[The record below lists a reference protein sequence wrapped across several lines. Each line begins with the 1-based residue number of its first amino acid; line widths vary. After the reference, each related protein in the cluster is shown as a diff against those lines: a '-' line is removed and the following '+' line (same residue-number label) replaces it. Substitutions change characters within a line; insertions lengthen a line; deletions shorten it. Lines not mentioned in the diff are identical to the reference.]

1 MSMVV
6 VVLPARADVSVGP
19 DTAARLA
26 RFGIVRAAL
35 LRDDGA
41 VAVVLEGWA
50 FDPERSAGAAA
61 ELIAPG
67 AACRILRPLA
77 DLTVVAGSESWPGR
91 RGLPHDAREGS

>member
-1 MSMVV
+1 MAMVV
-6 VVLPARADVSVGP
+6 LVLPAGADVSVGP

-26 RFGIVRAAL
+26 RFGIGHAAL
-35 LRDDGA
+35 LRDDGT

-50 FDPERSAGAAA
+50 FDPERSADAAA

-67 AACRILRPLA
+67 EPCRILRPLA
-77 DLTVVAGSESWPGR
+77 DLTVAAGSDAWPGR

>member
-1 MSMVV
+1 MAMVV
-6 VVLPARADVSVGP
+6 IVLPASADVSVGP

-26 RFGIVRAAL
+26 RFGIGHAAL
-35 LRDDGA
+35 LRDDGT

-50 FDPERSAGAAA
+50 FDPERSAEAAA

-67 AACRILRPLA
+67 EACRILRPLA
-77 DLTVVAGSESWPGR
+77 DFTVVAGLETWPGR